1 MKGFGNINNIMQK
14 AQEMQEEL
22 EKKQDELAKKEVEA
36 TSGGGMV
43 KVVMNGNEEV
53 VDIKIEKEVIDPD
66 DSEMLED
73 LVLAAVNNA
82 KEKAEEMKQE
92 EMGDIAG
99 GLDLPDNI
107 PGL

>member
-22 EKKQDELAKKEVEA
+22 EEKKEELAKKEVEA

-43 KVVMNGNEEV
+43 TVLVNGNEEV
-53 VDIKIEKEVIDPD
+53 MDISIEEEVINPE

-73 LVLAAVNNA
+73 LILAAVNNA
-82 KEKAEEMKQE
+82 KEKAQEMKEE

-99 GLDLPDNI
+99 GMDIPNI

>member
-1 MKGFGNINNIMQK
+1 MKGFGNINNIMKK

-22 EKKQDELAKKEVEA
+22 KKKKEELAEKEVEA

-43 KVVMNGNEEV
+43 KVVVNGNEEV
-53 VDIKIEKEVIDPD
+53 IDIKIEKEVIDPD

-73 LVLAAVNNA
+73 LILAAVNNA
-82 KEKAEEMKQE
+82 KEKAREIKQE
-92 EMGDIAG
+92 EMGDITG
-99 GLDLPDNI
+99 GMDLPNI

>member
-22 EKKQDELAKKEVEA
+22 EKKKEELAKKEVEA

-43 KVVMNGNEEV
+43 TVVVNGNEEV
-53 VDIKIEKEVIDPD
+53 IDISIEEEVIDPE

-73 LVLAAVNNA
+73 LILAAVNNA
-82 KEKAEEMKQE
+82 KEKAQEMKEE

-99 GLDLPDNI
+99 GMDIPNI

>member
-22 EKKQDELAKKEVEA
+22 EEKKEELAKKEVEA

-43 KVVMNGNEEV
+43 TVLVNGNEEV
-53 VDIKIEKEVIDPD
+53 MDISIEEEVINPE

-73 LVLAAVNNA
+73 LILAAVNNA
-82 KEKAEEMKQE
+82 KEKAQEMKEE
-92 EMGDIAG
+92 EMGDITG
-99 GLDLPDNI
+99 GMDIPNI

>member
-22 EKKQDELAKKEVEA
+22 EKKKDELAKKEVEA

-43 KVVMNGNEEV
+43 TVLVNGNEEV
-53 VDIKIEKEVIDPD
+53 IDISIEEEVIDPE

-73 LVLAAVNNA
+73 LILAAVNNA
-82 KEKAEEMKQE
+82 KEKAQEMKEE

-99 GLDLPDNI
+99 GMDIPNI

>member
-1 MKGFGNINNIMQK
+1 MKGFGNINNIMKK

-22 EKKQDELAKKEVEA
+22 EKKQEELAGKKVEA

-43 KVVMNGNEEV
+43 KVVVNGNEEV
-53 VDIKIEKEVIDPD
+53 VDITIEKEVVDPED
-66 DSEMLED
+66 TEMLED
-73 LVLAAVNNA
+73 LILAAVNNA
-82 KEKAEEMKQE
+82 KEKAQEMKQE

-99 GLDLPDNI
+99 GLDLPNI

>member
-22 EKKQDELAKKEVEA
+22 EKKKEELAKKEVEA

-43 KVVMNGNEEV
+43 TVIVNGNEEV
-53 VDIKIEKEVIDPD
+53 IDISIEEEVIDPE

-73 LVLAAVNNA
+73 LILAAVNNA
-82 KEKAEEMKQE
+82 KEKAQEMKEE
-92 EMGDIAG
+92 EMGDITG
-99 GLDLPDNI
+99 GMDIPNI

>member
-22 EKKQDELAKKEVEA
+22 EKKKEELAEKEVEA
-36 TSGGGMV
+36 TSGGGMI
-43 KVVMNGNEEV
+43 KVVMDGNEEV
-53 VDIKIEKEVIDPD
+53 VDIKIEKEVVDPED
-66 DSEMLED
+66 TEMLED

-82 KEKAEEMKQE
+82 KEKAQEMKQE

-99 GLDLPDNI
+99 GMDLPNI

>member
-22 EKKQDELAKKEVEA
+22 EKKQEELAEKEVEA
-36 TSGGGMV
+36 TAGGGMV

-53 VDIKIEKEVIDPD
+53 VDISIEKEVVDPGD
-66 DSEMLED
+66 TEMLED
-73 LVLAAVNNA
+73 LILAAVNNA

-99 GLDLPDNI
+99 GMDLPNI

>member
-1 MKGFGNINNIMQK
+1 MKGFGNINNIMKK

-22 EKKQDELAKKEVEA
+22 KKKKEELAEKEVEA

-43 KVVMNGNEEV
+43 KVVVNGNEEV
-53 VDIKIEKEVIDPD
+53 IDIKIEKEVVDPD

-73 LVLAAVNNA
+73 LILAAVNNA
-82 KEKAEEMKQE
+82 KEKAREIKQE
-92 EMGDIAG
+92 EMGDITG
-99 GLDLPDNI
+99 GMDLPNI

>member
-22 EKKQDELAKKEVEA
+22 EEKKEELAKKEVEA

-43 KVVMNGNEEV
+43 TVLVNGNEEV
-53 VDIKIEKEVIDPD
+53 MDISIEEEVINPE

-73 LVLAAVNNA
+73 LILAAVNNA
-82 KEKAEEMKQE
+82 KEKAQEIKEE

-99 GLDLPDNI
+99 GMDIPNI

>member
-22 EKKQDELAKKEVEA
+22 EKKKEELAEKEVEA
-36 TSGGGMV
+36 TAGGGMI

-53 VDIKIEKEVIDPD
+53 VDISIEKEVIDPED
-66 DSEMLED
+66 PEMLED
-73 LVLAAVNNA
+73 LILAAVNNA
-82 KEKAEEMKQE
+82 KEKAGEMKQE
-92 EMGDIAG
+92 EMGDITG
-99 GLDLPDNI
+99 GMDLPNI

>member
-22 EKKQDELAKKEVEA
+22 EKKQEELADKEVEA
-36 TSGGGMV
+36 TAGGGMV
-43 KVVMNGNEEV
+43 KVVMNGNQEV
-53 VDIKIEKEVIDPD
+53 VDISIEKEVVDPD
-66 DSEMLED
+66 DPEMLED
-73 LVLAAVNNA
+73 LILAAVNNA

-99 GLDLPDNI
+99 GMDLPNI

>member
-22 EKKQDELAKKEVEA
+22 EKKKEELAEKEVEA

-43 KVVMNGNEEV
+43 TVVMNGNEEV
-53 VDIKIEKEVIDPD
+53 IDISIEEEVIDPD
-66 DSEMLED
+66 DPEMLED
-73 LVLAAVNNA
+73 LILAAVNNA
-82 KEKAEEMKQE
+82 KEKAKELKEE

-99 GLDLPDNI
+99 GLDMPNI

>member
-22 EKKQDELAKKEVEA
+22 EKKQEELAEKEVEA
-36 TSGGGMV
+36 TAGGGMV
-43 KVVMNGNEEV
+43 KVVMNGNQEV
-53 VDIKIEKEVIDPD
+53 VDINIEKEVVDPD
-66 DSEMLED
+66 DPEMLED
-73 LVLAAVNNA
+73 LILAAVNNA
-82 KEKAEEMKQE
+82 KEKAEELKQE

-99 GLDLPDNI
+99 GMDLPNI

>member
-22 EKKQDELAKKEVEA
+22 EEKKEELANKEVEA

-43 KVVMNGNEEV
+43 TVVANGNEEV
-53 VDIKIEKEVIDPD
+53 IDINIEEEVIDPE

-73 LVLAAVNNA
+73 LILAAVNNA
-82 KEKAEEMKQE
+82 KEKAQELKEE

-99 GLDLPDNI
+99 GMDIPNI

>member
-22 EKKQDELAKKEVEA
+22 EKKQEELAEKEVEA
-36 TSGGGMV
+36 TAGGGMV
-43 KVVMNGNEEV
+43 KVVMNGNQEV
-53 VDIKIEKEVIDPD
+53 VDISIEKEVVDPD
-66 DSEMLED
+66 DPEMLED
-73 LVLAAVNNA
+73 LILAAVNNA
-82 KEKAEEMKQE
+82 KEKAGEMKQE

-99 GLDLPDNI
+99 GMDLPNI

>member
-22 EKKQDELAKKEVEA
+22 EKKQEELAGKEVEA
-36 TSGGGMV
+36 TAGGGMV
-43 KVVMNGNEEV
+43 KVVMNGNQEV
-53 VDIKIEKEVIDPD
+53 VDISIEKEVVDPED
-66 DSEMLED
+66 TEMLED
-73 LVLAAVNNA
+73 LILAAVNNA

-99 GLDLPDNI
+99 GMDLPNI

>member
-22 EKKQDELAKKEVEA
+22 EKKKEELAKKKVEA

-53 VDIKIEKEVIDPD
+53 VDIKIEREVVDPED
-66 DSEMLED
+66 TDMLED
-73 LVLAAVNNA
+73 LILAAVNNA
-82 KEKAEEMKQE
+82 KEKADEMKQE

-99 GLDLPDNI
+99 GLDLPNI

>member
-22 EKKQDELAKKEVEA
+22 KKKKEELAEKQVEA

-43 KVVMNGNEEV
+43 TVVVNGNEEV
-53 VDIKIEKEVIDPD
+53 IDINIEKEVIDPE

-82 KEKAEEMKQE
+82 KEKAREIKEEE
-92 EMGDIAG
+92 LGDITG
-99 GLDLPDNI
+99 GMDLPNI

>member
-22 EKKQDELAKKEVEA
+22 EKKQEELAEKEVEA
-36 TSGGGMV
+36 TAGGGMV
-43 KVVMNGNEEV
+43 KVVMNGNQEV
-53 VDIKIEKEVIDPD
+53 VNISIEKEVVDPD
-66 DSEMLED
+66 DPEMLED
-73 LVLAAVNNA
+73 LILAAVNNA

-99 GLDLPDNI
+99 GMDLPNI

>member
-22 EKKQDELAKKEVEA
+22 EEKKEELAKKEVEA

-43 KVVMNGNEEV
+43 TVVANGNEEV
-53 VDIKIEKEVIDPD
+53 IDINIEEEVIDPED
-66 DSEMLED
+66 TEMLED
-73 LVLAAVNNA
+73 LILAAVNNA
-82 KEKAEEMKQE
+82 KEKAQELKEE

-99 GLDLPDNI
+99 GMDIPNI

>member
-22 EKKQDELAKKEVEA
+22 EKKKEELAKKEVEA

-43 KVVMNGNEEV
+43 TVVVNGNEEV
-53 VDIKIEKEVIDPD
+53 IDISIEEEVIDPE

-73 LVLAAVNNA
+73 LILAAVNNA
-82 KEKAEEMKQE
+82 KEKAQEMKEE
-92 EMGDIAG
+92 EMGDITG
-99 GLDLPDNI
+99 GMDIPNI